1 MRAVL
6 IANAKGGVGK
16 TMIAVTLASALASA
30 LAARGGRV
38 ALADADR
45 QGSALR
51 WLAAR
56 PGSAVRVEPLDW
68 TRGKAIGDAPKGLDW
83 LVIDA
88 PGAIRGDKAGS
99 LVREAHRI
107 VTPLT
112 PSMFDLRATEAFVE
126 TIEAL
131 KRVRKGKAM
140 VHVVA
145 NRVRRGKAADA
156 LLASLTAAEQPPVAV
171 LSDRSAYG
179 ELAGR
184 GLSVFD
190 RNLAALDGIRSEWAP
205 LIAAI
210 RASE

>member
-16 TMIAVTLASALASA
+16 TTLAVTLASA

-51 WLAAR
+51 WLSAR
-56 PGSAVRVEPLDW
+56 PDAAAPVETLDW

-88 PGAIRGDKAGS
+88 PGAIRGDKAES
-99 LVREAHRI
+99 LVREAHSI

-112 PSMFDLRATEAFVE
+112 PSVFDLRATEAFVE
-126 TIEAL
+126 TIEGL

-140 VHVVA
+140 VHLVA
-145 NRVRRGKAADA
+145 NRVRRGRAADA
-156 LLASLTAAEQPPVAV
+156 LLAALAEAGQSPVAV

-179 ELAGR
+179 DLAGR

-190 RNLAALDGIRSEWAP
+190 RNLAALSGVRAEWAP

-210 RASE
+210 VAPG